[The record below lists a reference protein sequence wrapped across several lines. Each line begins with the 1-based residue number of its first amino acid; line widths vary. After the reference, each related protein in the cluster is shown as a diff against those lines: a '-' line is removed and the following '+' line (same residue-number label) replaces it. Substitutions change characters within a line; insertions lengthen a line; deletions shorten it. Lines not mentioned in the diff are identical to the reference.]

1 MMSRDSAEKNE
12 RVFFERINKKIFFQV
27 AKLVEFLKIRI
38 NYEAQTERDNTIYFT
53 TGNFL

>member
-1 MMSRDSAEKNE
+1 MMSRESAEKNE

-53 TGNFL
+53 TGNFF